1 MATGEALAALLH
13 HGLVSCAHQVSTGL
27 PIREAAVEE
36 VWAWPPHYQFD
47 CVGEDAIQGQGQAG
61 RCKAKK
67 LTVSGSAEVPVSFST
82 ATGDSVS
89 WDSRVVGLQSDWSIK
104 GTRALVATAV
114 PQGGLLA

>member
-1 MATGEALAALLH
+1 MATGEALAALIH

-61 RCKAKK
+61 RQAG
-67 LTVSGSAEVPVSFST
+67 LPG
-82 ATGDSVS
+82 
-89 WDSRVVGLQSDWSIK
+89 VGCICRLETPGQEDWSQR
-104 GTRALVATAV
+104 GEEGDDGFR
-114 PQGGLLA
+114 

>member
-1 MATGEALAALLH
+1 MATGEALAALIH

-61 RCKAKK
+61 RQAGLPAVGCICH
-67 LTVSGSAEVPVSFST
+67 LETPGQEYWSQRGEE
-82 ATGDSVS
+82 GD
-89 WDSRVVGLQSDWSIK
+89 DLQ
-104 GTRALVATAV
+104 GTELS
-114 PQGGLLA
+114 